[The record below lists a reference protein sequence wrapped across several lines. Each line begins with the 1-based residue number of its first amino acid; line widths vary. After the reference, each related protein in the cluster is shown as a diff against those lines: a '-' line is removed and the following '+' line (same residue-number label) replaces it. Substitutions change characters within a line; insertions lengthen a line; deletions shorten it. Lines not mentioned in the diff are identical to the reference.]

1 MRGRILLKTTIKKF
15 AYYLEDD
22 KHLKENTVESYKH
35 DIECYVNYL
44 ISNEMKPYEVSDADI
59 KEYLDVLKNED
70 RKESTVSRTLA
81 SIKAYYTYLYDLGYI
96 KKNPAKNLKY
106 EKNERKT
113 PAILT
118 GREIERLLNAPNM
131 ECEKGLRDKAML
143 EILYATGIKV
153 SELVNLKPE
162 DIASSLDYIVLSS
175 VAKPRVVPLYEE
187 ASDILKVYLNSRK
200 EKLNKKKDNFLFVN
214 KNGGQLSRQGF
225 WKIIKEYACQA
236 NINKPITPTM
246 LRHSFAA
253 HLVKNGAELN
263 MIKEMLGHSDISTT
277 SVYSQFA
284 KSRIAEAYKKAHPKA
299 SKRG

>member
-1 MRGRILLKTTIKKF
+1 MKTTIRKF

-22 KHLKENTVESYKH
+22 RNLKENTVESYKH
-35 DIECYVNYL
+35 DIECFATYL
-44 ISNEMKPYEVSDADI
+44 TLNEIKLYDVSDTDI
-59 KEYLDVLKNED
+59 KEYLDSLKIEHK
-70 RKESTVSRTLA
+70 KESTVSRTLA

-106 EKNERKT
+106 EKNARKT

-118 GREIERLLNAPNM
+118 GREIEKLLNAPDMNS
-131 ECEKGLRDKAML
+131 EKGLRDKTML

-162 DIASSLDYIVLSS
+162 DIASSFEYIVLNSS
-175 VAKPRVVPLYEE
+175 SKPRIVPLYEE
-187 ASDILKVYLNSRK
+187 AADTLKVYLNSMRD
-200 EKLNKKKDNFLFVN
+200 KLNKKGSVYLFLN
-214 KNGGQLSRQGF
+214 KNDGQLSRQGF
-225 WKIIKEYACQA
+225 WKIIKDYAGQA
-236 NINKPITPTM
+236 GIKKQITPTM

-253 HLVKNGAELN
+253 HLAKNGAELN

-277 SVYSQFA
+277 AVYSQFA
-284 KSRIAEAYKKAHPKA
+284 KSRIAEVYKKSHPKA